1 MPPTGTGPSFT
12 RKTFVFSVLLVVAVG
27 TLPVVL
33 DISCTC
39 IVIPEVVVL
48 QTIKPR
54 TTVAATE
61 PPASYIVLT
70 PVTPA
75 FVTVLNVFGINHPN
89 AIANAVTSSDVAPV
103 AVVKIAFVF
112 IFTTP
117 AEALDIVVSE
127 A

>member
-1 MPPTGTGPSFT
+1 MSDTSF
-12 RKTFVFSVLLVVAVG
+12 
-27 TLPVVL
+27 
-33 DISCTC
+33 TC

-54 TTVAATE
+54 TTVALTE
-61 PPASYIVLT
+61 LPASYMSRRV
-70 PVTPA
+70 VTPD

-103 AVVKIAFVF
+103 AVVKIAFEP

-117 AEALDIVVSE
+117 AEALDNAVSLLSSLSNP
-127 A
+127 